1 MEEKCNAYRR
11 NRCSLGHLSVFSWMY
26 FQPLQKEKD
35 GSARMS
41 YLHLLLVVN
50 STLLL
55 KIVLAAQ
62 IPAHFQSPAHV
73 IWTCYIC
80 EMGSA
85 LMSLLVLSMV
95 NGLQALFSSIFC
107 VSIMWLLRT
116 FTIIY

>member
-1 MEEKCNAYRR
+1 
-11 NRCSLGHLSVFSWMY
+11 
-26 FQPLQKEKD
+26 
-35 GSARMS
+35 MS
-41 YLHLLLVVN
+41 YLHLLLFVN

-62 IPAHFQSPAHV
+62 IPVHFQSPAHV

-85 LMSLLVLSMV
+85 LISLLVLSML

-116 FTIIY
+116 FPIIY